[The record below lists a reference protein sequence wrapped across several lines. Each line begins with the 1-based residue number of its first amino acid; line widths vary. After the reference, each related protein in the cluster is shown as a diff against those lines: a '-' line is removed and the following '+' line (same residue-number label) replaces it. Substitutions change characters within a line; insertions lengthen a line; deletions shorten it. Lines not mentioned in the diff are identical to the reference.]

1 MVWCFDS
8 GDCLCWGVLTDNKE
22 KPVQGQTSFVLLPP
36 PLEADVVATRPVE
49 IGLFAQDK
57 RPVVLTEC
65 LHR

>member
-1 MVWCFDS
+1 M
-8 GDCLCWGVLTDNKE
+8 LGVLTDNKE